1 MLKVDQTLLIENLKK
16 NIKSSYGVLIAIS
29 ILEILMIVYG
39 LITFN
44 MSDFKRACKNTKVRI
59 VPNVAYDDRLPH
71 AQNARDCLRE
81 QNGPR
86 RPRPLRPARRAG
98 GRTPNQGAPALLAHQ
113 PGAALQGCV

>member
-44 MSDFKRACKNTKVRI
+44 FNEPIRI
-59 VPNVAYDDRLPH
+59 VYFISYFV
-71 AQNARDCLRE
+71 
-81 QNGPR
+81 
-86 RPRPLRPARRAG
+86 
-98 GRTPNQGAPALLAHQ
+98 LLAASVSGIFLFILLCNLTLYMVNINQ
-113 PGAALQGCV
+113 CIRYI